1 MRRSLTVLPLAAA
14 TFFMVAGGP
23 YGLEEIVQNAGYRYS
38 IAILL
43 VVPIVWSVPAALMV
57 AELSSALPEEGGYY
71 AWVRRA
77 LGPFWGFQEAWLS
90 LAASVFDMAIY
101 PTLFVLYL
109 SHFFPAV
116 RGANRE
122 FALGAAMIALCTAW
136 NLLGAR
142 SVGDSSVALGVALL
156 APFAVLGTIAVFH
169 RGGAAPASAPHPVL
183 LGGILIAMW
192 NYMGWDNASTVAG
205 EVDRPQRSYPL
216 AILLAVL
223 LTVASYVLPVAAAA
237 RAGIDPSRWT
247 TGSWTEVAA
256 ALGGKALAAAVVAG
270 GAICGIGM
278 FNALLLSYSRVPATL
293 AEDGFLPRVFA
304 RRHPRTD
311 APTFSILA
319 CAVCWTA
326 ALTLGFDRL
335 IELDVLLY
343 GGSLMLEFVALTE
356 LRRKEPDLARPFRV
370 AGGVL
375 GTVLLAAGPLA
386 LLSIALVRN
395 RDETIGAVPALL
407 FGAGIAAAGPILYRV
422 SRRRGAASTP
432 ATGGSRS
439 TDA

>member
-1 MRRSLTVLPLAAA
+1 MRRTLTVLPLAAA
-14 TFFMVAGGP
+14 TFFMVSGGP
-23 YGLEEIVQNAGYRYS
+23 YGLEEIVSSAGYRAS

-43 VVPIVWSVPAALMV
+43 VLPLLWSVPAALMV
-57 AELSSALPEEGGYY
+57 AELSSALPREGGYY
-71 AWVRRA
+71 VWVRRG

-116 RGANRE
+116 HGSGRE
-122 FALGAAMIALCTAW
+122 FALGTAMIALCTAW

-142 SVGDSSVALGVALL
+142 SVGNSSIALGIALL
-156 APFAVLGTIAVFH
+156 APFAVLAAISAFSGNRAA
-169 RGGAAPASAPHPVL
+169 AAPVAHPAL
-183 LGGILIAMW
+183 LEGILIAMW

-205 EVDRPQRSYPL
+205 EVERPQRTYPL
-216 AILLAVL
+216 AILVAVL
-223 LTVASYVLPVAAAA
+223 LTVGSYVAPVAAAA

-256 ALGGKALAAAVVAG
+256 SLGGKTLAAAVVAG

-293 AEDGFLPRVFA
+293 AEDGYLPRIFA
-304 RRHPRTD
+304 RRHPSTD

-335 IELDVLLY
+335 VELDVLLY
-343 GGSLMLEFVALTE
+343 GGSLMLEFAALTA
-356 LRRKEPDLARPFRV
+356 LRRREPALARPFRV
-370 AGGVL
+370 PGGIP

-386 LLSIALVRN
+386 LLSVALVQN
-395 RDETIGAVPALL
+395 RGEKLGSVDALV
-407 FGAGIAAAGPILYRV
+407 FGAAVAAAGPVLYLAA
-422 SRRRGAASTP
+422 RRRAAAAS
-432 ATGGSRS
+432 
-439 TDA
+439 